1 MNKGLLAGGLVLLL
15 TLGLLGG
22 CSAAGENEGSGDI
35 PPGTL
40 VRLEYTRVRGTVA
53 GEDFS
58 LSLSPEEI
66 LWASYWAEEDGGYRP
81 EETEHVPITPDQWA
95 EVEQAVLDLYPAL
108 APLVW
113 QEPDRLDQLQEEW
126 TDVQM
131 LDGGDR
137 DEFTLTWQTG
147 EGEEIL
153 SYAQPNDPGVLT
165 LITLLEEL
173 ALTGEQL
180 PELSD

>member
-22 CSAAGENEGSGDI
+22 CGAAGENEGSGDI

-95 EVEQAVLDLYPAL
+95 EVEQEVLDLYPAL

-113 QEPDRLDQLQEEW
+113 QEPDQQGEW
-126 TDVQM
+126 ADVQM

-147 EGEEIL
+147 EGEETL
-153 SYAQPNDPGVLT
+153 TYSKPNDPGVLT
-165 LITLLEEL
+165 LIPLLEEL
-173 ALTGEQL
+173 ARTGEHP